1 MKTLLLVITL
11 LTCNIISA
19 QIPHGIYVSPKD
31 YQPFFNYYTEGLVET
46 LGDTSTMYLKKKK
59 AFGEY
64 VFDLQDSIVQFWVR
78 GQLLSESNIFHI
90 DGHPDTIWHIQ
101 ATPVDTKG
109 LEVPEVTVKYFLFIQ
124 PVWDNIK
131 FIVWWYDPYENVLK
145 GEISKK
151 LHIQYM
157 MREK

>member
-78 GQLLSESNIFHI
+78 GQLLSESNI
-90 DGHPDTIWHIQ
+90 
-101 ATPVDTKG
+101 
-109 LEVPEVTVKYFLFIQ
+109 L
-124 PVWDNIK
+124 

-151 LHIQYM
+151 VHIQYM